1 MTVHVSIP
9 LDDALKAKL
18 DDMAAAYDAA
28 PEALAAQAIER
39 MIEDEAA
46 FNTAMDEAE
55 ADIAADRTFSN
66 EEVFAEVRTVIAAR
80 K

>member
-9 LDDALKAKL
+9 LDEATKARL
-18 DDMAAAYDAA
+18 DELAAAYDAA

-46 FNTAMDEAE
+46 FNAAMDEAD
-55 ADIAADRTFSN
+55 ADLAAGRTYAN
-66 EEVFAEVRTVIAAR
+66 DEVFAEVRAVIAAR
-80 K
+80 R

>member
-9 LDDALKAKL
+9 LDETLKARL
-18 DDMAAAYDAA
+18 DEMAAACEAS

-39 MIEDEAA
+39 MIEDDAA
-46 FNTAMDEAE
+46 FNAAMDEAE
-55 ADIAADRTFSN
+55 ADVAAGRTYAN
-66 EEVFAEVRTVIAAR
+66 DEVFAEVRAIIAAR

>member
-9 LDDALKAKL
+9 LDEALKARL
-18 DDMAAAYDAA
+18 DELAASYDAS

-46 FNTAMDEAE
+46 FNAAMDQAE
-55 ADIAADRTFSN
+55 ADVTAGRTYAN
-66 EEVFAEVRTVIAAR
+66 DEVFAEIEAVIAAR
-80 K
+80 R